1 MARRAQRAG
10 REQGKA
16 APSKGMLAYAKKLAK
31 RELIPTMQ
39 EMIDRFYRSVVERKL
54 ENYPAVSLLG
64 PRQCGKT
71 TLAKSFGGRYFD
83 MESQGSALRLDS
95 EWDRLMQGEELVV
108 IDEAQCAP
116 EIFPRLRSAIDA
128 DRKRHGRFLL
138 LGSVSPALMKNVSES
153 LAGRMGL
160 VSMAPLAYCELA
172 GPLGKDCLESLWL
185 CGGFPDGGVLDGMR
199 FSDWQKS
206 YLELLATRDL
216 PEWGFPAKPQRTR
229 RLLGM
234 LAAVNAQPLNASEL
248 GCALGIDHKT
258 VVGYCD
264 FLEETFLI
272 RRLRPWSG
280 NITKRLV
287 KTPRLYW
294 RDSGLLHAL
303 LNVQNMEHLYSQPWV
318 GYSWEGFVIEQIL
331 ATLGLFDLQAEPYFF
346 RTSDGIEC
354 DLLLDWGGS
363 RWAIE
368 IKLTSD
374 PTKNMIKGLQKAAE
388 LTNTTKCFLICK
400 TVEEIRLDS
409 LLVTNVP
416 SFLKELAQTKRQ
428 KHGAHVD
435 LRP

>member
-1 MARRAQRAG
+1 
-10 REQGKA
+10 
-16 APSKGMLAYAKKLAK
+16 
-31 RELIPTMQ
+31 
-39 EMIDRFYRSVVERKL
+39 MIDRFYRRLVVEKL
-54 ENYPAVSLLG
+54 EKYPAVSLLG

-71 TLAKSFGGRYFD
+71 TLAKNFGGRYFD

-95 EWDRLMQGEELVV
+95 EWDRLMRGEELVV

-116 EIFPRLRSAIDA
+116 EIFPRLRSAIDFE
-128 DRKRHGRFLL
+128 RKRNGRFLL
-138 LGSVSPALMKNVSES
+138 LGSVSPALMQNVSES

-160 VSMAPLAYCELA
+160 VSMEPLTFPELS
-172 GPLGKDCLESLWL
+172 GPLGVDCWESLWL
-185 CGGFPDGGVLDGMR
+185 RGGFPDGGILDGTR
-199 FSDWQKS
+199 FPDWQKS

-229 RLLGM
+229 RLLSM

-272 RRLRPWSG
+272 RRVRPWSG
-280 NITKRLV
+280 NINKRLV

-303 LNVQNMEHLYSQPWV
+303 LNVQNIEHLYHQPWV
-318 GYSWEGFVIEQIL
+318 GYSWEGFVVEQIL
-331 ATLGLFDLQAEPYFF
+331 ASLGLFGLNAEPYFF
-346 RTSDGIEC
+346 RTSDGIEA
-354 DLLLDWGGS
+354 DLLLDWAGD

-374 PTKNMIKGLQKAAE
+374 PTKAMIKGLQKAAE
-388 LTNTTKCFLICK
+388 LIGASKQILICK
-400 TVEEIRLDS
+400 TAEEIRSDS
-409 LLVTNVP
+409 LLVTNLP
-416 SFLKELAQTKRQ
+416 SFLNELAQAKN
-428 KHGAHVD
+428 HP
-435 LRP
+435 LL

>member
-1 MARRAQRAG
+1 
-10 REQGKA
+10 
-16 APSKGMLAYAKKLAK
+16 
-31 RELIPTMQ
+31 
-39 EMIDRFYRSVVERKL
+39 
-54 ENYPAVSLLG
+54 
-64 PRQCGKT
+64 
-71 TLAKSFGGRYFD
+71 

-116 EIFPRLRSAIDA
+116 EIFPRLRSAIDV
-128 DRKRHGRFLL
+128 DRKRQGRFLL

-172 GPLGKDCLESLWL
+172 EPLGTDCLESLWL
-185 CGGFPDGGVLDGMR
+185 CGGFPDGGILDRTR
-199 FSDWQKS
+199 FPDWQKS

-229 RLLGM
+229 RLLSM

-248 GCALGIDHKT
+248 GSALGIDHKT

-303 LNVQNMEHLYSQPWV
+303 LNVQNMDHLYSQPWV
-318 GYSWEGFVIEQIL
+318 GYSWEAFVIEQIL

-354 DLLLDWGGS
+354 DLLLDWGGK

-374 PTKNMIKGLQKAAE
+374 PTKAMIKGLQKASE
-388 LTNTTKCFLICK
+388 LTDATKCVLICK
-400 TVEEIRLDS
+400 TVEEIRSDS
-409 LLVTNVP
+409 LLVTNLP
-416 SFLKELAQTKRQ
+416 SFLKELAQTTNRQ
-428 KHGAHVD
+428 KHGARGD

>member
-1 MARRAQRAG
+1 
-10 REQGKA
+10 
-16 APSKGMLAYAKKLAK
+16 
-31 RELIPTMQ
+31 
-39 EMIDRFYRSVVERKL
+39 MIDRFYRVAVARKL
-54 ENYPAVSLLG
+54 ESYPAVSLLG

-95 EWDRLMQGEELVV
+95 DWDRLMQGQELIV

-138 LGSVSPALMKNVSES
+138 IGSVSPALMKNVSES

-160 VSMAPLAYCELA
+160 VYMGPLTYCELA
-172 GPLGKDCLESLWL
+172 EPLGADCVERLWL
-185 CGGFPDGGVLDGMR
+185 CGGFPDGGILDGTH
-199 FSDWQKS
+199 FPDWQKS

-248 GCALGIDHKT
+248 GSALGIDHKT
-258 VVGYCD
+258 VMGYCD

-280 NITKRLV
+280 NISKRLV

-303 LNVQNMEHLYSQPWV
+303 LSVQNMDHLYGQPWV

-331 ATLGLFDLQAEPYFF
+331 ATLALFDGQAEPYFF

-354 DLLLDWGGS
+354 DLLLDWGGEK
-363 RWAIE
+363 WAIE

-374 PTKNMIKGLQKAAE
+374 PTRAMIKGLQKASE
-388 LTNTTKCFLICK
+388 LTDATKCILICK
-400 TVEEIRLDS
+400 MTEEISTES
-409 LLVTNVP
+409 LWVTNLP
-416 SFLKELAQTKRQ
+416 SFLKKLAQTDLQ
-428 KHGAHVD
+428 SHGVKANAP
-435 LRP
+435 R